1 MNFDADSDPDHLCR
15 LKIKKILLYKILFL
29 PMKKFSLVG
38 MIVFSLNFTGIYSGL
53 SQSIPSNQI
62 PIEYTSTVFQSGF
75 DQYEFYR
82 IPSLLSD
89 GHRLFAFSE
98 GRKHSVND
106 NGQIDIVV
114 KISTDMGK
122 TWGSLIKV
130 TDFIGQSCQNP
141 TPVYIKNENKIL
153 LLFTK
158 RTIASDTED
167 KIRNGT
173 SAGYVGA
180 YITESLDHGITWSK
194 VKEITDQVK
203 LKNWLWYAFGPG
215 GGIILRRGN
224 ICKGRIIIPA
234 NHSIPGGSGNEYLGA
249 HIVYSDN
256 QGESWHIGAVDSE
269 GMGSVNPNELTVIE
283 TNIGTLYFNA
293 RNQNYQPDP
302 LGNRAITFSRD
313 GGASFARKFFHEPQL
328 ITPVVHASLARL
340 NDRILFIAPSNPS
353 ERKNL
358 SIWISDDEALTWTTP
373 QLLQAGW
380 SAYSSSVSFEGEM
393 VGVLYETGKDN
404 PYQMIQFMLINPD

>member
-1 MNFDADSDPDHLCR
+1 MYFDTDSDPDHLYR
-15 LKIKKILLYKILFL
+15 LKIIRTLLYNILYL
-29 PMKKFSLVG
+29 PTKKFFFVG
-38 MIVFSLNFTGIYSGL
+38 IIIFSLNFTGISTGL

-82 IPSLLSD
+82 IPTLLSD

-98 GRKHSVND
+98 GRKNSVND
-106 NGQIDIVV
+106 YGQIDIVV
-114 KISTDMGK
+114 KISEDMGK

-141 TPVYIKNENKIL
+141 TPVFIKNENKIL

-158 RTIASDTED
+158 RTISSDTED
-167 KIRNGT
+167 KIREGT
-173 SAGYVGA
+173 STGYVGA

-194 VKEITDQVK
+194 VKEISDQVK

-215 GGIILRRGN
+215 GAIILQKGN
-224 ICKGRIIIPA
+224 SCKGRIIIPA
-234 NHSIPGGSGNEYLGA
+234 NHSILGGSGNEYLGA
-249 HIVYSDN
+249 HIVYSEN

-283 TNIGTLYFNA
+283 TNSGTLYFNA

-313 GGASFARKFFHEPQL
+313 GGDSFARKFFHEPQL
-328 ITPVVHASLARL
+328 VTPVVHASLTRL

-358 SIWISDDEALTWTTP
+358 SIWISDDEALTWSIP
-373 QLLQAGW
+373 HLLHEGW
-380 SAYSSSVSFEGEM
+380 SAYSSSVNLEGEK
-393 VGVLYETGKDN
+393 VGVLFETGKDN
-404 PYQMIQFMLINPD
+404 PYQMIQFMVINPD